1 MRRQSPRVLRG
12 CTRYYVARVDI
23 THDSNIQV
31 DRHGV
36 EVLDAEAVEERALQT
51 IRAFDP
57 VLVSAPRSIPV
68 EEFVRQLAENRV
80 LEYEPSADLGNV
92 LGRCWFST
100 PRIEINRALEG
111 PWRRFVLAHELGHFT
126 LHRHLKVL
134 RRDYVE
140 DYARTIHE
148 GAPPTPPAREWME
161 WQANRFA
168 AALLAPLP
176 TLAVVAQEALEETRL
191 ETGPRR
197 LRQIADYIAAYFD
210 VGKTAARRRLDE
222 IGVLAKKW
230 APQQRPTP
238 AGH

>member
-1 MRRQSPRVLRG
+1 MLRG

-36 EVLDAEAVEERALQT
+36 EVLDAEAVEQRALQT
-51 IRAFDP
+51 IRAFDS
-57 VLVSAPRSIPV
+57 VLVAAPRSIPV
-68 EEFVRQLAENRV
+68 EEFVRQLADDRV

-140 DYARTIHE
+140 DYTRTIRE
-148 GAPPTPPAREWME
+148 GVLPTPPAHEWME

-168 AALLAPLP
+168 AALLVPFP
-176 TLAVVAQEALEETRL
+176 TMVIVAQEALEETRL
-191 ETGPRR
+191 MAGPRR
-197 LRQIADYIAAYFD
+197 RWQIADYIAATFD
-210 VGKTAARRRLDE
+210 VGKTVARRRLDE
-222 IGVLAKKW
+222 LDVLAKKW
-230 APQQRPTP
+230 TQQRPTP
-238 AGH
+238 VDH